1 MKKTLVELLPEQRG
15 QRLDKALSDISQDWS
30 RTYLKQRFDAGEVWV
45 DGIIAKASQTV
56 KGGERVEVLCPD
68 TEPIAVEPVHLD
80 LDFVYEDETLIVVN
94 KPSGLTV
101 HPSATQKDVTL
112 VHGLLAQA
120 DQLAEDEAL
129 RPGIVHRIDKETSG
143 LLVVAKTT
151 KALRHLQQSLK
162 SHKMTREY
170 LALVDGVI
178 PHDKGRIDAP
188 IGRDKKQRQNM
199 AVVADGRP
207 SITHFEVLERF
218 PAHTFVRCRLESG
231 RTHQIRVHMRYIGYP
246 IYGDPK
252 YGQRRTDIRHGQ
264 FLHAGTLGFE
274 HPKTGEALSFSAPLP
289 DFFAAKLAELRQTG
303 GG

>member
-1 MKKTLVELLPEQRG
+1 MKKITIEIAEVHRG
-15 QRLDKALSDISQDWS
+15 RRLDKALSESGQTWS
-30 RTYLKQRFDAGEVWV
+30 RTYLKQRFDAGEVSIAGV
-45 DGIIAKASQTV
+45 KAKASQTV
-56 KGGERVEVLCPD
+56 TGGERVDVLCPEV
-68 TEPIAVEPVHLD
+68 EPIAVEPVHLG
-80 LDFVYEDETLIVVN
+80 LEFLYEDDTLLVVN

-101 HPSATQKDVTL
+101 HPSATQTDVTL

-120 DQLAEDEAL
+120 DRLAEDEPM

-151 KALRHLQQSLK
+151 EALRHLQKSLK
-162 SHKMTREY
+162 NHKMTREY

-199 AVVADGRP
+199 AVIAEGRA
-207 SITHFEVLERF
+207 SLTHFEVIERF
-218 PAHTFVRCRLESG
+218 PAHTFVRCKLESG

-252 YGQRRTDIRHGQ
+252 YGQRRTDTSHGQ
-264 FLHAGTLGFE
+264 FLHASTLGFE
-274 HPKTGEALSFSAPLP
+274 HPKTGEQLNFSAPLP
-289 DFFAAKLAELRQTG
+289 EFFASKLNELRQSHRG
-303 GG
+303 